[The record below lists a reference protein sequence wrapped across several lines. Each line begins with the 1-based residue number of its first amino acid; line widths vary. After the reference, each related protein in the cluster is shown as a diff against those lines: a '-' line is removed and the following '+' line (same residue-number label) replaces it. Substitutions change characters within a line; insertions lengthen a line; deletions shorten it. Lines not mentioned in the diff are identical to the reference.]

1 VSHKKPVLPVV
12 EVDQAF
18 PLLTTEGS
26 VGGGAPSSGADD
38 QTPTVTKVIRD
49 VLGWRPRRQDTKA
62 FTAALDASFE
72 LKTVEG
78 HIESRYV
85 PRGYAVQADLGGV
98 TGGQASLYTRAKT
111 SHIEITRIL
120 DALKPLRPDHDPE
133 DCEAYRALVRDSVR
147 QIVNELGMP
156 GGPRVELVDSAFTLL
171 TGHQFGGQ
179 PGFSI
184 GPPTRVGAAHPQAGQ
199 GLVPPGSTQLP
210 LALPGTTVD
219 DIPGQLGA
227 MRDRFGLTDDNVNTV
242 EEEQVR
248 TAFLTLVDLIV
259 DLQRSWEQQRVAFGD
274 DVGRGFLGTE
284 LVLINRLMAAAAE
297 QVDELEA
304 VLESALV
311 SSAERQ
317 TIVLDTRTRLTLDGL
332 LGWMRSFLAEDG
344 PRIAR
349 DTGRDGLTTS
359 FTPTVLAL
367 LQTLRSTLVARLV
380 PCGSSS
386 CGGLGGCRCSHKG
399 VVAYL
404 PLGCCSPLPPGMYA
418 GRTKIAVS
426 GLCGLLERLA
436 RAAARIGRFSGA
448 VLLDVVVTPFDDLDQ
463 QLSNPPI
470 PSTFVRV
477 EVRGL
482 HLRPSYLPAF
492 VLGGSGRRLEDLVLP
507 VRGSASADA
516 DSVVGVFD
524 SSSLPAALQPGNLG
538 EGAVFAAGE
547 IPLALVDGETGRIVT
562 APPVTTWPDLRPAST
577 PGDTSGPGDWTQP
590 QDQRWVPQRT
600 DPSPLEEEEVCID
613 TDDCTEPCQREC
625 DKKCG
630 DQCGCDCGCHLGPK
644 LAAAL
649 EGASKYLGDPRVTEA
664 AANLFKNL
672 GAPRLAGAAGGVGH
686 GQARVVQ
693 ERGSDLR
700 QTLHDLSEAL
710 KDAGRSATAE
720 RRTGVPRRVGREPDL
735 RPARERVDSIRAA
748 RDRAA
753 QELATARQQFREAEV
768 LAKRHHEEAESVAA
782 TARDTTDLATT
793 LKQFAIEREQ
803 EAAEAARRQRAAE
816 QEHAELERELNITE
830 LVARKEQDVSE
841 EEVTPVEEPPV
852 VERPWE
858 ERPWEERP
866 WEERPWEEGPT
877 APAEPVGEDAAPVA
891 VPERVEPTLGNMAR
905 WLKEEGDRVEVGEP
919 VAELSTDS
927 GDIQVRAPVAGLLRS
942 RAVQAGQAV
951 RVGTE
956 LAVIE
961 LDDSTTDVLVAT
973 VVFDLRGT
981 AEQQLEPAEEEQAPP
996 VEAEV
1001 EQAPPAEAEEA
1012 EQPAEVKEK
1021 AGEDEAESGTA
1032 TPDEPEPASQEAA
1045 PTAEKAAEATAEA
1058 DKAATKP
1065 ARARKKRT
1073 GKSSG
1078 SGSRPAGKRTTRS
1091 KDK

>member
-1 VSHKKPVLPVV
+1 V

-18 PLLTTEGS
+18 PLLTTEGA
-26 VGGGAPSSGADD
+26 VRGGAPSSGAVD
-38 QTPTVTKVIRD
+38 QTPAVTAVIRD

-72 LKTVEG
+72 LKEVEG
-78 HIESRYV
+78 HIEARYV

-111 SHIEITRIL
+111 SHVEITRIL
-120 DALKPLRPDHDPE
+120 DALKPLRPDADPE
-133 DCEAYRALVRDSVR
+133 DCEAYRVLVRDSVR

-156 GGPRVELVDSAFTLL
+156 GGPRVELVDSAFSVL

-184 GPPTRVGAAHPQAGQ
+184 GPPPGQGGAAPLVHPQVNLN
-199 GLVPPGSTQLP
+199 LVPRDSTQLP

-259 DLQRSWEQQRVAFGD
+259 DLQRSWEQQRIAFGND
-274 DVGRGFLGTE
+274 LGRGFLGTE

-317 TIVLDTRTRLTLDGL
+317 TITLDTRTRLTLDGL
-332 LGWMRSFLAEDG
+332 LGWMRSFLVEDG

-367 LQTLRSTLVARLV
+367 LQALRSTLVARLV

-386 CGGLGGCRCSHKG
+386 CGGQGGCRCSHKG

-448 VLLDVVVTPFDDLDQ
+448 VLLDVVVTPFYDLDQ
-463 QLSNPPI
+463 RLSTPP
-470 PSTFVRV
+470 TLTRFVRV

-492 VLGGSGRRLEDLVLP
+492 ALGGSGRRLEDLLLP
-507 VRGSASADA
+507 VRGSASANA
-516 DSVVGVFD
+516 DSVVGIFD
-524 SSSLPAALQPGNLG
+524 SQSLPLALQASNLG
-538 EGAVFAAGE
+538 DGAVFAAAE

-577 PGDTSGPGDWTQP
+577 PGETSGPNDWSQP
-590 QDQRWVPQRT
+590 SDQLFVPQST
-600 DPSPLEEEEVCID
+600 DPSPTGEEEDCID
-613 TDDCTEPCQREC
+613 TDDCTEPCKREC
-625 DKKCG
+625 DKECG
-630 DQCGCDCGCHLGPK
+630 DMCDCACGCHLGSR

-649 EGASKYLGDPRVTEA
+649 KDASKYLSDPKVTSA
-664 AANLFKNL
+664 AADFFSKLDDANLL
-672 GAPRLAGAAGGVGH
+672 GAAGEAIRTYVQKVRDSGIDMGQGLAEVG
-686 GQARVVQ
+686 
-693 ERGSDLR
+693 
-700 QTLHDLSEAL
+700 
-710 KDAGRSATAE
+710 DAVGDVGRSATAQ
-720 RRTGVPRRVGREPDL
+720 RRTGVQPRVGRGLDM
-735 RPARERVDSIRAA
+735 RPPSVQFASINASMNLAEQELNTAREQARKTEALAKLHAA
-748 RDRAA
+748 
-753 QELATARQQFREAEV
+753 EVKKVATYAREAEELETIQKE
-768 LAKRHHEEAESVAA
+768 LAYQSK
-782 TARDTTDLATT
+782 
-793 LKQFAIEREQ
+793 Q
-803 EAAEAARRQRAAE
+803 EAVEADRAHRAAE
-816 QEHAELERELNITE
+816 QRHAELQRELLVAKRAAQKERE
-830 LVARKEQDVSE
+830 VVQA
-841 EEVTPVEEPPV
+841 EEPPG
-852 VERPWE
+852 E
-858 ERPWEERP
+858 EPPGEEP
-866 WEERPWEEGPT
+866 PGEEPPGETG
-877 APAEPVGEDAAPVA
+877 AGAIPV
-891 VPERVEPTLGNMAR
+891 VPERGEPITLGIIAR
-905 WLKEEGDRVEVGEP
+905 WLKKEGDRVEGAEP
-919 VAELSTDS
+919 VAEISTHM
-927 GDIQVRAPVAGLLRS
+927 GDIDVRSPALGVLRKIS
-942 RAVQAGQAV
+942 VEVGQTV
-951 RVGTE
+951 KLGTE

-961 LDDSTTDVLVAT
+961 QDDGTTDPLVST
-973 VVFDLRGT
+973 INFGLLRRP
-981 AEQQLEPAEEEQAPP
+981 AEQPDQPAKEEHAPP
-996 VEAEV
+996 VDEERPAKED
-1001 EQAPPAEAEEA
+1001 EQPTAAKEEPATAAEAGGEA
-1012 EQPAEVKEK
+1012 TPIRREQ
-1021 AGEDEAESGTA
+1021 GDGDEAES
-1032 TPDEPEPASQEAA
+1032 ESEAA
-1045 PTAEKAAEATAEA
+1045 AAEAVEEKAETGEATPEPTA
-1058 DKAATKP
+1058 AA
-1065 ARARKKRT
+1065 KRPST
-1073 GKSSG
+1073 SSG
-1078 SGSRPAGKRTTRS
+1078 SGSTAAAKRPSTSSGSGSTAAAKRAS
-1091 KDK
+1091 ENKK